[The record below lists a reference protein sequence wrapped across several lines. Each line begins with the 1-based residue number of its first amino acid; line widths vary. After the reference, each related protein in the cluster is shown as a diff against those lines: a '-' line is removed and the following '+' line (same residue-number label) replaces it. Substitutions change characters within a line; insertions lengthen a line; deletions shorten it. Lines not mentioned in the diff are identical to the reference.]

1 MWLQYVFNNE
11 CGMLRKLFEFLH
23 WDYMAKFQWTAPE
36 HLFLAMMIA
45 YGFAGV
51 GFYMLILVARIEG
64 IPADYYEAAKIEGA
78 GAWKQFTKITL
89 PLLKDIIKRCIVLYS
104 GAAAGFFV
112 YSSLFSFNAENATVT
127 PMIYMYEVV
136 FGSNAG
142 TTSTELDVGAGAT
155 AGVLI
160 MILILIA
167 SPAAYV
173 LARIRFK
180 GKALVNNIFVLG
192 MSIPSVMLVM
202 PLFKMATSLGL
213 IGSRWTLMILYI
225 CVNVPFGVFF
235 LSGFFLS
242 LPKAL
247 EEAAEIDGCTP
258 SKAFWKTGC
267 SGSSRQ
273 CITTRC
279 ITASS
284 QHIGTG
290 SARGSKYLTKSGKPC
305 GRWRM

>member
-1 MWLQYVFNNE
+1 MKAKVKYKEKHSLKTQIRHLPKYIPLVIWLAFTVAMIGWIVIASLSTTSEIYNDGLLSSGLHFENYINV
-11 CGMLRKLFEFLH
+11 LKRHKLGTYFLNSIL
-23 WDYMAKFQWTAPE
+23 YAVA
-36 HLFLAMMIA
+36 
-45 YGFAGV
+45 GCAGV
-51 GFYMLILVARIEG
+51 
-64 IPADYYEAAKIEGA
+64 
-78 GAWKQFTKITL
+78 
-89 PLLKDIIKRCIVLYS
+89 
-104 GAAAGFFV
+104 
-112 YSSLFSFNAENATVT
+112 
-127 PMIYMYEVV
+127 
-136 FGSNAG
+136 
-142 TTSTELDVGAGAT
+142 
-155 AGVLI
+155 
-160 MILILIA
+160 ILIA

-290 SARGSKYLTKSGKPC
+290 SARGSKCLTQSGKPC

>member
-1 MWLQYVFNNE
+1 MKAKVKYKEKHSLKTQIRHLPKYIPLVIWLAFTVAMIGWIVIASLSTTSEIYNDGLLSSGLHFENYINVLN
-11 CGMLRKLFEFLH
+11 RHKLGTYFLNSIL
-23 WDYMAKFQWTAPE
+23 Y
-36 HLFLAMMIA
+36 
-45 YGFAGV
+45 AGV
-51 GFYMLILVARIEG
+51 G
-64 IPADYYEAAKIEGA
+64 
-78 GAWKQFTKITL
+78 
-89 PLLKDIIKRCIVLYS
+89 C
-104 GAAAGFFV
+104 
-112 YSSLFSFNAENATVT
+112 
-127 PMIYMYEVV
+127 
-136 FGSNAG
+136 
-142 TTSTELDVGAGAT
+142 
-155 AGVLI
+155 AGV
-160 MILILIA
+160 ILIA

-258 SKAFWKTGC
+258 SKAFWKIMFPLAQPGIVTLTIFNFITIWNEYFMALIFANKTELRTVSTGLQAIVQSMKY
-267 SGSSRQ
+267 SGDWAGLFAGVIIVFLPTFVLYIFLSNK
-273 CITTRC
+273 I
-279 ITASS
+279 IA
-284 QHIGTG
+284 GVTG
-290 SARGSKYLTKSGKPC
+290 GAVKE
-305 GRWRM
+305 